1 MLFDITYMW
10 NQKKKKT
17 DTNEIIYKTEMDSQT
32 ENKPMVTKVQ
42 RVGRSTGHLDRERN
56 SVCVCMCVCVI
67 TQDELGKRN
76 SFIYPWE
83 GHHKTWWSL
92 LASCCYPLPNQV
104 NLYQGWDSR
113 INTTGQTTCSD
124 EKSLI
129 NNWFRVHVCF
139 FFNKILRHYQLSVH
153 LVWPV
158 ATTPYPG
165 SPPLG

>member
-1 MLFDITYMW
+1 MKLFTK
-10 NQKKKKT
+10 QKWTHRQKT
-17 DTNEIIYKTEMDSQT
+17 NLWLPHCKEWGDPLATWTE
-32 ENKPMVTKVQ
+32 
-42 RVGRSTGHLDRERN
+42 RETVY
-56 SVCVCMCVCVI
+56 VCVCVCVI

-92 LASCCYPLPNQV
+92 LASCCYPLSNQV

-113 INTTGQTTCSD
+113 INATGQITCSD
-124 EKSLI
+124 DKSLI
-129 NNWFRVHVCF
+129 NNWFRVHVFFF

-158 ATTPYPG
+158 ATTPYPR